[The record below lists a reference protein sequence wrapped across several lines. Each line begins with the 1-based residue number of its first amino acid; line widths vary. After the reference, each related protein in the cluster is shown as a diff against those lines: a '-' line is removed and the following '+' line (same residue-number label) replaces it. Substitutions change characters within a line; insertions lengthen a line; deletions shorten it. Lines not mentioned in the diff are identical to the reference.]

1 MLSLMVGPRLQ
12 TSRASSR
19 TDLPLE
25 APLRRRG
32 CVTVLLIAAGL
43 WIRVTAVP
51 PGLGRKR
58 VELRGPDRVDPRPG
72 VWAEESRLARQVVRV
87 GQEGVQVGRVPP
99 DGPG

>member
-19 TDLPLE
+19 TDLSLE

-51 PGLGRKR
+51 PGLGRER
-58 VELRGPDRVDPRPG
+58 VELRCPDRVDPRTG
-72 VWAEESRLARQVVRV
+72 DCAEESPLARKVEGGETDVVPV
-87 GQEGVQVGRVPP
+87 GQVPP
-99 DGPG
+99 CD